1 MAALSLPS
9 LFRAFPLLP
18 FVSGLEP
25 VTYPGSKLIEK
36 GRWIMMLP
44 GKGCLMLKLNGA
56 LQVTVFWDQHEM
68 SVKGPEPDAEKLPVF
83 HPANGSYEPECER
96 TEPLPG
102 VFALAFK
109 LAYMMLGISDEY
121 KVGDET
127 LKSCK
132 AIHAR
137 YRQLILADTVQGAPA
152 PAPAPAPTPTP
163 APTGVEKLCAW
174 AEDNCPSVAGQ
185 LRTLMDL
192 IKDKDAKDPAAVT
205 DQCALELRDV
215 LAQVIAT
222 AHDMATADG
231 SLNQRPAYRM
241 PPYKKMRP
249 TV

>member
-1 MAALSLPS
+1 
-9 LFRAFPLLP
+9 
-18 FVSGLEP
+18 
-25 VTYPGSKLIEK
+25 
-36 GRWIMMLP
+36 
-44 GKGCLMLKLNGA
+44 
-56 LQVTVFWDQHEM
+56 M
-68 SVKGPEPDAEKLPVF
+68 SQSA
-83 HPANGSYEPECER
+83 S

-152 PAPAPAPTPTP
+152 PAASVPVSAPVPVPVP
-163 APTGVEKLCAW
+163 VSTGVERLCTW
-174 AEDNCPSVAGQ
+174 AEENCPSVAGQ

-192 IKDKDAKDPAAVT
+192 IKGKDAKDPAAVT

-231 SLNQRPAYRM
+231 SLNQRPAYRV
-241 PPYKKMRP
+241 PPFKKMRP